1 MSLSLKAMDRMNTNR
16 KILLIVALMLMGLAL
31 ATITNVALNFREYGY
46 NNAVEK
52 SKMTAEIVRDGLT
65 AHMVNGIMDKRDF
78 FLANIANIKDVQ
90 ALWIV
95 RADKV
100 VKQYGE
106 GMQNERPRDA
116 IDNKVLRE
124 GVIVREIREDAKNA
138 VLRVTIPYIATAYGN
153 PNCLTCHNVQE
164 GDVLGA
170 ISMEFNINEIRQT
183 GAMTIAKIFAIN
195 VVFIII
201 ALWVTNHYFK
211 PYMQLF
217 ENLQQGI
224 KRARTGDFSFRFKT
238 TLKDAGSEV
247 AEQMNTLFEKIEETF
262 EGIKHNLNTFVARS
276 SIACSDPL
284 NTTGTIIQELSD
296 VYKFKKT
303 IELDKDKEAIY
314 ERFVYVLKEKFHFD
328 HFALYEVDKM
338 SKERKLIYI
347 SHSKSFCLPVSDINA
362 LECRAYRTASDVY
375 STEFPN
381 ICNNCA
387 DGKEYSCI
395 PFNVNDDLALILSY
409 SAKDAESIEVMNLS
423 IPSIKNYFEA
433 AKAVIESRTLMDKLR
448 DSSLRDGATGLYNRR
463 FLEEF
468 IDKSAEQALRAN
480 ISYSIL
486 MIDVDYFKMVNDTY
500 GHDAGDNVIKTLS
513 GILQENIRKS
523 DLAIRYGGEEFLVLL
538 HNATDEGTMGIAEKI
553 RTRFNEQKF
562 FFGNDTVQKTLS
574 IGISYFPSHA
584 DSIWKAIKFADL
596 ALYEAKNTGRNR
608 IITFE
613 EHMFSGGDKY

>member
-1 MSLSLKAMDRMNTNR
+1 MNANR
-16 KILLIVALMLMGLAL
+16 KILFIVALMLIGLAV

-78 FLANIANIKDVQ
+78 FLTNIANIKDVQ

-95 RADKV
+95 RSDKV
-100 VKQYGE
+100 IRQYGE
-106 GMQNERPRDA
+106 GLQNEHPRDA
-116 IDNKVLRE
+116 LDKKVLKE
-124 GVIVREIREDAKNA
+124 GTIVREIREDSKNA

-153 PNCLTCHNVQE
+153 PNCLSCHNVQE

-183 GAMTIAKIFAIN
+183 GAVTIAKIFAIN
-195 VVFIII
+195 VVFILI
-201 ALWVTNHYFK
+201 ALWVTNYYFK
-211 PYMQLF
+211 PYMKLF

-224 KRARTGDFSFRFKT
+224 KRARTGDFSFRFTT

-247 AEQMNTLFEKIEETF
+247 AEQMNTLFAKIEETF
-262 EGIKHNLNTFVARS
+262 AGIKHDLNTFVSRS
-276 SIACSDPL
+276 NISCSDPL
-284 NTTGTIIQELSD
+284 NTTGTIIHELSD

-303 IELDKDKEAIY
+303 IELDKNKDAIY

-338 SKERKLIYI
+338 TKERKLIHI
-347 SHSKSFCLPVSDINA
+347 TDHKSFCLPIADSNA

-387 DGKEYSCI
+387 EDKEYSCI
-395 PFNVNDDLALILSY
+395 PFNVNDDLALIFSY
-409 SAKDAESIEVMNLS
+409 SAKDAETIEVLNLS
-423 IPSIKNYFEA
+423 LPSIKNYFEA
-433 AKAVIESRTLMDKLR
+433 AKAVIESRSLMDKLR

-468 IDKSAEQALRAN
+468 IDQTSEQALRSN
-480 ISYSIL
+480 ISYAVL
-486 MIDVDYFKMVNDTY
+486 MIDIDYFKMVNDTY
-500 GHDAGDNVIKTLS
+500 GHDAGDIAIKALAD
-513 GILQENIRKS
+513 ILKENIRKA

-538 HNATDEGTMGIAEKI
+538 HNSTNEGAVVVAEKI
-553 RTRFNEQKF
+553 RTRFHEKKF
-562 FFGNDTVQKTLS
+562 QFGSDTVQKTLS
-574 IGISYFPSHA
+574 IGVAYFPGQA
-584 DSIWKAIKFADL
+584 DSIWKVIKFADL
-596 ALYEAKNTGRNR
+596 ALYEGKHTGRNKVVE
-608 IITFE
+608 FE
-613 EHMFSGGDKY
+613 ERMFSGGDQF

>member
-1 MSLSLKAMDRMNTNR
+1 MNTNK
-16 KILLIVALMLMGLAL
+16 KILLIVALMLIGLAV
-31 ATITNVALNFREYGY
+31 ATITNVALNFRDYGY
-46 NNAVEK
+46 NNAIEK

-95 RADKV
+95 RADNV

-106 GMQNERPRDA
+106 GLQNERPRDA
-116 IDNKVLRE
+116 IDAQVLKD
-124 GVIVREIREDAKNA
+124 GTIVREIREDAKNA

-183 GAMTIAKIFAIN
+183 GAMTIGKIFAIN
-195 VVFIII
+195 VIFIII
-201 ALWVTNHYFK
+201 ALWVTNYYFK
-211 PYMQLF
+211 PYMKLF

-224 KRARTGDFSFRFKT
+224 KRARTGDFSFRFTT

-247 AEQMNTLFEKIEETF
+247 ADQMNTLFQRIEETF
-262 EGIKHNLNTFVARS
+262 EGIKHNLNTFVTRS
-276 SIACSDPL
+276 SLSCEDPL
-284 NTTGTIIQELSD
+284 NSASTIIQELSD

-303 IELDKDKEAIY
+303 IELDKNKEAIY
-314 ERFVYVLKEKFHFD
+314 DRFVYVLRDKFHFA
-328 HFALYEVDKM
+328 HFALYEVDKN

-347 SHSKSFCLPVSDINA
+347 TDHKSFCLPLADTNA
-362 LECRAYRTASDVY
+362 LECRAYRTFSDVY

-381 ICNNCA
+381 ICSNCA
-387 DGKEYSCI
+387 GNKQYSCI
-395 PFNVNDDLALILSY
+395 PFNINEDLALVLSY
-409 SAKDAESIEVMNLS
+409 SAQDETEIETMNLVL
-423 IPSIKNYFEA
+423 PSIKNYFEA
-433 AKAVIESRTLMDKLR
+433 AKAVLESRSLMDKLR

-486 MIDVDYFKMVNDTY
+486 MIDVDFFKMVNDTY
-500 GHDAGDNVIKTLS
+500 GHDAGDTVIKTLAE
-513 GILQENIRKS
+513 ILQENTRKS
-523 DLAIRYGGEEFLVLL
+523 DLPIRYGGEEFLVLL
-538 HNATDEGTMGIAEKI
+538 HNANEEGTVAIAEKI

-562 FFGNDTVQKTLS
+562 YFGSDTVQKTLS
-574 IGISYFPSHA
+574 IGISYFPGHA

-596 ALYEAKNTGRNR
+596 ALYEAKHTGRNR
-608 IITFE
+608 VIPFE
-613 EHMFSGGDKY
+613 DYMFNGGDKY